1 MLLPNR
7 HGSVD
12 SDSYR
17 YGFQGQERDDEV
29 KGEGNSYNY
38 TFRMHDP
45 RLVRFFSVDPLS
57 IQYSYNSP
65 YAFSENI
72 LIAANELEGLE
83 KTGPFAYKIQEGDSF
98 IKIENAFGLKRGT
111 LQFINTHVE
120 DPTKLQIGQYIN
132 FVDYD
137 ISGKF
142 LIIPND
148 SDLQQGEFKI
158 TPEEW
163 QFTKRYSSWGEAF
176 FMEMISGEY
185 SIQSSAEKVLTAEA
199 YGAGAGIGL
208 AILKKAPQIAR
219 AGSNAFKQVSQWLR
233 SGRTSTGVA
242 ETAQVIKAVDD
253 IQYSLT
259 LSSADDLLGGSAI
272 KFDKYGNSTS
282 YSNSSNLLK
291 KAERQTLNFGRGAA
305 ESIPMAPIKLANGS
319 PIPFG
324 NLTNGYKVAIVGLG
338 AISTYA
344 GYQSYVNNV
353 RRENQTRELIKEII
367 QNPSNTDDGN

>member
-1 MLLPNR
+1 MLLNNR
-7 HGSVD
+7 YGSVD
-12 SDSYR
+12 SDAYR

-29 KGEGNSYNY
+29 KGEGNSYKY
-38 TFRMHDP
+38 SMQDV
-45 RLVRFFSVDPLS
+45 RLGRFFATDPLLGT
-57 IQYSYNSP
+57 YPHNST
-65 YAFSENI
+65 YAFIENRVVNGI
-72 LIAANELEGLE
+72 ELEGLD
-83 KTGPFAYKIQEGDSF
+83 KTVPFAYKIQQGDSF
-98 IKIENAFGLKRGT
+98 IKIENAFGLKRGK

-120 DPTKLQIGQYIN
+120 DSTKLQIAQYIN

-142 LIIPND
+142 LITPND
-148 SDLQQGEFKI
+148 SDLKQGEFKI

-163 QFTKRYSSWGEAF
+163 QFTKRYSSWEEAF

-259 LSSADDLLGGSAI
+259 LSSADDLFGGSTI

-282 YSNSSNLLK
+282 YSDGSSLLK
-291 KAERQTLNFGRGAA
+291 KAERQTLHFGRGAA
-305 ESIPMAPIKLANGS
+305 ESIPMAPIKFATGS
-319 PIPFG
+319 PKPFG
-324 NLTNGYKVAIVGLG
+324 NLTNGYKVAVFGLG
-338 AISTYA
+338 AIGSY
-344 GYQSYVNNV
+344 GLYQSHVNRI
-353 RRENQTRELIKEII
+353 RRENQTQELIRQNI
-367 QNPSNTDDGN
+367 QNLTGTDEVN